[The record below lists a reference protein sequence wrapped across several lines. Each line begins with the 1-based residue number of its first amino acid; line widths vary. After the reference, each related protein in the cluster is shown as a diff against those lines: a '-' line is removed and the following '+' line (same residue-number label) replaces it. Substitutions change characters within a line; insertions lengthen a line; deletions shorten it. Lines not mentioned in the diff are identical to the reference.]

1 MALLRNSWISYR
13 LHIKPI
19 ADALGNGRDAAFEL
33 GVGYVFDEG
42 KQVLRSFL
50 PMVIASKKG

>member
-19 ADALGNGRDAAFEL
+19 VVVVADALGNGRDAAFEL

-42 KQVLRSFL
+42 KQGLEEFL
-50 PMVIASKKG
+50 AHGDS